1 MNGLL
6 LSCLTGFGPMALYA
20 WLLFS
25 LDRYEKEPL
34 PLLLGVFSWGA
45 VIAAGGAFIINSFS
59 SLGVF
64 LLTRSDLATQLT
76 VSGLIAPIA
85 EESLKGAAVLLIFLA
100 FRSEFD
106 SPLDGIIYAGITA
119 LGFAATE
126 NIWYIHQLGYLQNG
140 FQGLIDLAIIR
151 SILVGWQ
158 HPFYTAFI
166 GLGLA
171 LSRDTRKP
179 ILQWVYPILGWSL
192 AVFFH
197 VSHNLLANLSRQQG
211 YFGLPAVWDWSGYLG
226 LLLLIRFLIT
236 REQKWMKVYLAPEAA
251 EGIITAFQYQSACS
265 ASRQTLTLIKGVFNG
280 SYSQQR
286 KFYQSCGNLMHK
298 KRLLTRDGD
307 QLGEAL
313 EIQHLRS
320 ILASL
325 RPALEKKLP

>member
-6 LSCLTGFGPMALYA
+6 LSFLTGFGPMALYA

-45 VIAAGGAFIINSFS
+45 IIAAGSAFIINSIS

-76 VSGLIAPIA
+76 VSGLIAPVA

-126 NIWYIHQLGYLQNG
+126 NIWYIHQFGYLQNG
-140 FQGLIDLAIIR
+140 YQGLLDLAIVR

-171 LSRDTRKP
+171 LSRGTRKP
-179 ILQWVYPILGWSL
+179 VLQWTYPILGWSL

-226 LLLLIRFLIT
+226 LLLLIRVLIN
-236 REQKWMKVYLAPEAA
+236 REQKWMKVYLAPEVAK
-251 EGIITAFQYQSACS
+251 GIITASQYHIASSAR
-265 ASRQTLTLIKGVFNG
+265 RQILTLIKGLFNG
-280 SYSQQR
+280 SYLQQR
-286 KFYQSCGNLMHK
+286 QFYQSCGNLMHK

-313 EIQHLRS
+313 EIQQLRS
-320 ILASL
+320 TLASL
-325 RPALEKKLP
+325 GPVLEK

>member
-6 LSCLTGFGPMALYA
+6 LSFLTGFGPMVLYA
-20 WLLFS
+20 WLLLS

-45 VIAAGGAFIINSFS
+45 IIAAGSAFIINSIS

-85 EESLKGAAVLLIFLA
+85 EESLKGAAVLLIYLA

-126 NIWYIHQLGYLQNG
+126 NVWYIHQLGYLQNG
-140 FQGLIDLAIIR
+140 YQGLLDLAFVR
-151 SILVGWQ
+151 SVLVGWQ

-171 LSRDTRKP
+171 FSRGTRKSF
-179 ILQWVYPILGWSL
+179 LQWMYPILGWSL

-197 VSHNLLANLSRQQG
+197 VTHNLLANLFRQQG

-226 LLLLIRFLIT
+226 LLLLIGVLIT
-236 REQKWMKVYLAPEAA
+236 REQIWMNVYLAPEVA
-251 EGIITAFQYQSACS
+251 EGIITASQYQTACS
-265 ASRQTLTLIKGVFNG
+265 ARRQTTALIRGLFNG

-286 KFYQSCGNLMHK
+286 QFYQSCGNLMHK
-298 KRLLTRDGD
+298 KRLLTRDGG
-307 QLGEAL
+307 QLGEEL
-313 EIQHLRS
+313 EIQQLRYT
-320 ILASL
+320 LASL
-325 RPALEKKLP
+325 GPALEK

>member
-1 MNGLL
+1 MSGLL
-6 LSCLTGFGPMALYA
+6 LSFLAGFGPMALYA

-34 PLLLGVFSWGA
+34 QLLLGVFSWGA
-45 VIAAGGAFIINSFS
+45 IIAAGSAFIINSIS

-64 LLTRSDLATQLT
+64 LLTQSDLATQLT

-85 EESLKGAAVLLIFLA
+85 EESLKGAAVLLIFLI

-106 SPLDGIIYAGITA
+106 SPLDGIVYAGITA

-140 FQGLIDLAIIR
+140 YQGLIELAFVR
-151 SILVGWQ
+151 SVLVGWQ

-171 LSRDTRKP
+171 LSRGTRKP
-179 ILQWVYPILGWSL
+179 VLQWIYPILGWSL

-226 LLLLIRFLIT
+226 LLLLVGFLIS
-236 REQKWMKVYLAPEAA
+236 REQNWMKEYLAPEVAK
-251 EGIITAFQYQSACS
+251 GIITASQYQTACS
-265 ASRQTLTLIKGVFNG
+265 AHRQTVALIKGLFNE

-286 KFYQSCGNLMHK
+286 LFYQCCGNLMHK
-298 KRLLTRDGD
+298 KRLLIRDGD
-307 QLGEAL
+307 QLGEGL
-313 EIQHLRS
+313 EIQQLRS
-320 ILASL
+320 TLNSL
-325 RPALEKKLP
+325 GAALQI